1 MRLSAFLQKS
11 SYIDNQGVIFSLTLK
26 VYTILINHVLLIYI
40 LVTS

>member
-11 SYIDNQGVIFSLTLK
+11 SYIDNQVVTFSLTLK

-40 LVTS
+40 FITS